1 MRIPKINS
9 NGYAGIWI
17 GASLLV
23 GAAVPFVL
31 WLITGRVF
39 WVPVIIGSVS
49 LVAFFVVF
57 MIEMSQ
63 DSAKVPY
70 YEKNLREKI
79 PYDPETQYAVIRS
92 SICTGEKV
100 AGFKNRKNGQ
110 FTEVMVICTPED
122 EARFRKIFELDTVKT
137 EY

>member
-1 MRIPKINS
+1 MKIPKINS

-23 GAAVPFVL
+23 GAAVPFAL

-70 YEKNLREKI
+70 YEKNLHEKI

-100 AGFKNRKNGQ
+100 AGFKNKKNGQ
-110 FTEVMVICTPED
+110 FTEVMVIRTPED